1 LVESDDDPALIREG
15 RRRKAGFLRREAKAG
30 APTAT
35 GDRSFR
41 LAMWL
46 ADMRTSDE
54 LMLSPRGIKT
64 ILGEDFPNT
73 TVSDIRGM
81 LSQRRK
87 PRGPD
92 EI

>member
-1 LVESDDDPALIREG
+1 MTDLFDA
-15 RRRKAGFLRREAKAG
+15 
-30 APTAT
+30 
-35 GDRSFR
+35 FR

-73 TVSDIRGM
+73 TVSDIRSM

-87 PRGPD
+87 PRGWD